1 MVITRPSASDSRS
14 SSKLVMSW
22 IHTTRLPDATLEGA
36 GTPNCCITIQAAAL
50 QVAIAPRQLG
60 GDGMHGPLT
69 FHQP

>member
-1 MVITRPSASDSRS
+1 
-14 SSKLVMSW
+14 MSW